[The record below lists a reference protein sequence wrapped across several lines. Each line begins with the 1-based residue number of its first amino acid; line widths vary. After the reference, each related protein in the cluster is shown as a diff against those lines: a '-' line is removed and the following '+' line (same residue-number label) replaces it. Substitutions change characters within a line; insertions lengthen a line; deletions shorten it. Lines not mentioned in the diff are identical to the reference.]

1 MNFSLEEAVRM
12 TSYNA
17 SKYLKL
23 ENVGVIEKNNL
34 SNFIVMDKN
43 LNLLKIF
50 LNGKLVN
57 E

>member
-1 MNFSLEEAVRM
+1 M
-12 TSYNA
+12 TIYNA